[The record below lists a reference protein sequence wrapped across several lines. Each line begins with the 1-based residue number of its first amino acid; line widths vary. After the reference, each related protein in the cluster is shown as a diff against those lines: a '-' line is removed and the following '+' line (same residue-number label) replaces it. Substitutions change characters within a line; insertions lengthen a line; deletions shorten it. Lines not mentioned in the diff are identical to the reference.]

1 MKVILGNSTGVNFHR
16 LWNPMK
22 HFVDVDFVR
31 EVTEPT
37 DIILFNVRGI
47 NQSVDSIHRLKNMG
61 TKIWV
66 DIDDWIERPLW
77 HGNRSPNEKDISNTI
92 LEYLKL
98 ADIVTCASKNLQ
110 NELKKLNIESHFVHN
125 YIDIIPEKKEHD
137 LTIGW
142 IGGAQHH
149 IDFKELGIPLY
160 YPYKVRRVLGAV
172 YYGHNADT
180 TEYWAHIERVISGNY
195 QHEVK
200 TFNWTTPDEY
210 MNLYSELDIKL
221 LPSHN
226 DIYTRCKSNLKVLES
241 ATAGIPIITNGGT
254 YNDLKPFQAYK
265 VNGQKEWRKGIE
277 KLINSQRLRTEYSEG
292 AKDYAK
298 NYSFEKSIDFRNQII
313 NFLKSK

>member
-1 MKVILGNSTGVNFHR
+1 MKVILGNSSGVNFHR
-16 LWNPMK
+16 LWNPMR
-22 HFVDVDFVR
+22 HFQDVDFVR
-31 EVTEPT
+31 EVTEAT
-37 DIILFNVRGI
+37 DIILFNVRGV
-47 NQSVDSIHRLKNMG
+47 NQSVDAIYRLKNMG
-61 TKIWV
+61 SKIWV

-77 HGNRSPNEKDISNTI
+77 HGNRSLNEKELSNTI

-125 YIDIIPEKKEHD
+125 YINIIPEKKEHE

-142 IGGAQHH
+142 IGGSQHH
-149 IDFKELGIPLY
+149 IDFKELGVPLY

-180 TEYWAHIERVISGNY
+180 TEYWAHMERVFSGNY

-200 TFNWTTPDEY
+200 TFNWTTPNEY
-210 MNLYSELDIKL
+210 MNLYGEIDIKL

-254 YNDLKPFQAYK
+254 YNDLKPFQAMK
-265 VNGQKEWRKGIE
+265 VQGQKEWRKAIE
-277 KLINSQRLRTEYSEG
+277 KLINSQRLRAEFSKG

-298 NYSFEKSIDFRNQII
+298 NYSIEKSIDFRNQII